1 MNNAF
6 QKNMRGMGLAAAGF
20 SFYSIGD
27 VFIKYAGAHYAP
39 EQVALFINIFF
50 LPLLLLFSSKVGGL
64 KATLKTRHLKFHIMR
79 SALGMVTFFS
89 VMNGFQTLGMATSY
103 TLLFAAP
110 FILTVLSIF
119 FLKQKIG
126 IYRWASIAAG
136 FVGVMVV
143 LRPGVVPLEPSALMI
158 LLGAFCY
165 SCSTIIIRKIGED
178 EPLMAFSLYG
188 AICGSLVF
196 GSIMLF
202 KGSFIM
208 PPPEHL
214 WFFFG
219 TAIFHIFAGF
229 WVNRAFSSAETSLIA
244 PFQYIQLLWGVGF
257 GFFLF
262 NNPIDLWTGIGGAII
277 VGSGLYMIHREH
289 VRHRELNIGVVT
301 HADSLITEVQA
312 EKVIED
318 RA

>member
-1 MNNAF
+1 MSVNI
-6 QKNMRGMGLAAAGF
+6 QKNLRGMALAAAGF

-27 VFIKYAGAHYAP
+27 VFIKYAGAHYPP
-39 EQVALFINIFF
+39 EQVALFINLFF
-50 LPLLLLFSSKVGGL
+50 LPLLLTVSSKVGGL
-64 KATLKTRHLKFHIMR
+64 KATLKTKHLKFHLMR
-79 SALGMVTFFS
+79 SGLGMVTFFS

-110 FILTVLSIF
+110 FILTILSIF
-119 FLKQKIG
+119 FLKQQIG
-126 IYRWASIAAG
+126 VYRWASIAAG
-136 FVGVMVV
+136 FIGVLVV
-143 LRPGVVPLEPSALMI
+143 LRPGMVPLEPAALMI

-188 AICGSLVF
+188 AICGTIVF
-196 GSIMLF
+196 GSMMLI

-208 PPPEHL
+208 PEPSHL

-219 TAIFHIFAGF
+219 TAFFHIFAGF

-244 PFQYIQLLWGVGF
+244 PFQYIQLLWGVAF

-262 NNPIDLWTGIGGAII
+262 NTPIDLWTGVGGAII
-277 VGSGLYMIHREH
+277 VGSGLYMIHRER
-289 VRHRELNIGVVT
+289 VRHREINIGVVT
-301 HADSLITEVQA
+301 HMDSLVTEVQA

-318 RA
+318 RV